1 MKDFRLNMNFS
12 LLYILARE
20 FFEKFC
26 KYQEKYYT
34 EDLQKLSTVAKK
46 EHMKENN
53 LMESFK

>member
-1 MKDFRLNMNFS
+1 MNFS

-34 EDLQKLSTVAKK
+34 EDLRKLSTVAKK